1 MVNDLLIVFILWM
14 GLKSAE
20 SSVLKGW
27 SLHRQFGQMLDVNN
41 LCESLIV
48 HPMVI

>member
-1 MVNDLLIVFILWM
+1 MVNDLQIVFILWM

-20 SSVLKGW
+20 SPVLKGW

-41 LCESLIV
+41 LCESLSG